1 MCGIAGI
8 LSNKPRQGKEIES
21 MVHAISHRGPDGSS
35 SWSNPPG
42 TVTFGHCRLSI
53 IDLTPRG
60 SQAMHYMGRYTIVYN
75 GEIYNYLEIRENLQ
89 SHGYTFNSNSDTEVI
104 LAAYDHF
111 KKKCLDHFDGM
122 FAFALWDEK
131 EKVLFC
137 ARDRFGEK
145 PFYYSHVHENGVFL
159 FASEMKALLAAGIS
173 NAVNDEALLLY
184 IGLGYTEQPTKPSAT
199 FYKDISQLP
208 PSHYLEYSMNDAE
221 LKISKYW
228 QLKPDAK
235 KISEDDAI
243 DQFSDLLL
251 TSVKRRLRSDV
262 PLGTSLSGG
271 IDSSSIAALIK
282 SQNSGSVLK
291 SFSAVFPGFEKDETN
306 LIKIVSGSLGLD
318 SKFVTPTA
326 DEFVRDLD
334 KLIYHHEG
342 PVSSASVYAQYRV
355 FQLAKEHSIK
365 VLLDGQGA
373 DEILG
378 GYTKYFHWYLQEIFR
393 EKGLKAF
400 SEQRKMLAGNGA
412 SLEWGFNNYVSAF
425 LPGVTRSVLERREIK
440 RLTSNNDIDKDFL
453 HHHYSKGIVAKPRV
467 SELNDILV
475 YNTIHSGLQELLK
488 NADRN
493 SMAHGREV
501 RLPFL
506 SHDLVEFVFSLPSE
520 VKIKDGWTKWLLRKT
535 MKNRLPKEIVWRKD
549 KVGFE
554 PPQESWMAQSPVD
567 DLIHESKKI
576 LVKKKILSASVL
588 AKKNQPHKAYAAEN
602 SDWRY
607 LIAGQLLR

>member
-145 PFYYSHVHENGVFL
+145 PFYYRHDRVNGVFL
-159 FASEMKALLAAGIS
+159 FASEMKALFAAGVS

-184 IGLGYTEQPTKPSAT
+184 LGLGYTEHPTKPTAT
-199 FYKDISQLP
+199 FYNNISQLP
-208 PSHYLEYSMNDAE
+208 PSHYLEYSLNDGV
-221 LKISKYW
+221 KISKYW
-228 QLKPDAK
+228 QLEPEAK

-271 IDSSSIAALIK
+271 IDSSSIAALIE
-282 SQNSGSVLK
+282 SQYSGSVLK

-306 LIKIVSGSLGLD
+306 LIHIVSGSLSLD

-378 GYTKYFHWYLQEIFR
+378 ATQSIFIGTSRKYSG
-393 EKGLKAF
+393 KKA
-400 SEQRKMLAGNGA
+400 
-412 SLEWGFNNYVSAF
+412 
-425 LPGVTRSVLERREIK
+425 
-440 RLTSNNDIDKDFL
+440 
-453 HHHYSKGIVAKPRV
+453 
-467 SELNDILV
+467 
-475 YNTIHSGLQELLK
+475 
-488 NADRN
+488 
-493 SMAHGREV
+493 
-501 RLPFL
+501 
-506 SHDLVEFVFSLPSE
+506 
-520 VKIKDGWTKWLLRKT
+520 
-535 MKNRLPKEIVWRKD
+535 
-549 KVGFE
+549 
-554 PPQESWMAQSPVD
+554 
-567 DLIHESKKI
+567 
-576 LVKKKILSASVL
+576 
-588 AKKNQPHKAYAAEN
+588 
-602 SDWRY
+602 
-607 LIAGQLLR
+607 